1 MDTPLK
7 AISNPD
13 VVFREGVD
21 KWAVLVNLDNA
32 ASIALNPTGVFVW
45 KMIEM
50 ECSIEDIVS
59 KIKRHYKNVPDN
71 VTSDIFS
78 LLHTLAEE
86 GFVGYEV

>member
-1 MDTPLK
+1 MDITLK

-32 ASIALNPTGVFVW
+32 ASIALNPTGVLVW

-50 ECSIEDIVS
+50 EHSIEDIVS
-59 KIKRHYKNVPDN
+59 TIKHQYKNVPDS
-71 VTSDIFS
+71 VTNDIFS

>member
-1 MDTPLK
+1 MDMPLK

-32 ASIALNPTGVFVW
+32 ASIALNPTGVFIW
-45 KMIEM
+45 KMIE
-50 ECSIEDIVS
+50 SKHSAEDIVS
-59 KIKRHYKNVPDN
+59 TIKRHYKNVPDN
-71 VTSDIFS
+71 VTNDIFS

-86 GFVGYEV
+86 GFIGYEV

>member
-1 MDTPLK
+1 MDMPMK

-13 VVFREGVD
+13 VVFREEVD

-50 ECSIEDIVS
+50 KRNVEDIVS
-59 KIKRHYKNVPDN
+59 TLKRHYENVPDR
-71 VTSDIFS
+71 VTDDIFS
-78 LLHTLAEE
+78 LIHTLASE
-86 GFVGYEV
+86 GFIGYEV